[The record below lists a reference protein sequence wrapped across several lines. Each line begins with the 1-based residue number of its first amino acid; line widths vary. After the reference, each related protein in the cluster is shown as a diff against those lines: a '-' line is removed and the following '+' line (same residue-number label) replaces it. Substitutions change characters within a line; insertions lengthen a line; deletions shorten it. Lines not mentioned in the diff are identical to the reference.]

1 MAETVKKGIVWFR
14 NDLRLHDNEALNDA
28 LSHVHE
34 VIPIYIFDERT
45 FSGKTKY
52 GFPKTGAFRAKFI
65 IESVA
70 NLRKN
75 LRNRGSELIVRV
87 GKPEQII
94 TEIARKEKTSWVFCN
109 RERTQEE
116 VYVQDT
122 LEEYLWSIGQEVR
135 YSRGKMLYYT
145 SDLPFPVTHTPDI
158 FSSFRKEV
166 ERYTPIRP
174 PLPIPDFL
182 GKWIFE
188 LDAGEIPKLSDFGL
202 SLNGVNQEELFL
214 GGETE
219 ALKRVD
225 YYFSDKKLASSY
237 FNTRNESYGRDFS
250 TKFSLYLAQGCL
262 SPKYL
267 YQQLKTY
274 ENKYG
279 ANKSTYWIY
288 FELLWRDYF
297 RLIAKKYKE
306 KIFQRG
312 GIKGEEVVEQNTNMH
327 LFEKWKNGQ
336 TGYPFIDASMRQLKA
351 TGFMSNRGRQN
362 VASFLIHDLGLNWL
376 LGAEYFESLLVDYD
390 PCSNYGNWNY
400 LAGVGCDPR
409 EHRKFNVVMQSRK
422 YDPQAKFIR
431 QWCPE
436 LSKLSDKDIHF
447 PFEMSELALS
457 SSNIVIGKDYPE
469 PIVHYSF

>member
-1 MAETVKKGIVWFR
+1 MTESIKKGIVWFR
-14 NDLRLHDNEALNDA
+14 NDLRLHDNEVLRDA
-28 LSHVHE
+28 ISHVHE
-34 VIPIYIFDERT
+34 IIPIYIFDERT
-45 FSGKTKY
+45 FKGKTKF
-52 GFPKTGAFRAKFI
+52 GFPKTGAFRTKFI
-65 IESVA
+65 IESIV

-116 VYVQDT
+116 VFVQDT
-122 LEEYLWSIGQEVR
+122 LEENLWSIGQEVR

-145 SDLPFPVTHTPDI
+145 SDLPFPVTHTPDT
-158 FSSFRKEV
+158 FSNFRKEV
-166 ERYTPIRP
+166 EKYTPIRS
-174 PLPIPDFL
+174 PLPIPEFL
-182 GKWIFE
+182 GKWMFD
-188 LDAGEIPKLSDFGL
+188 LDSGEIPKLSDFGL
-202 SLNGVNQEELFL
+202 SMKSARSDELFP

-225 YYFSDKKLASSY
+225 YYFSEKKLASNY
-237 FNTRNESYGRDFS
+237 FNTRNDSFGKDFS
-250 TKFSLYLAQGCL
+250 TKFSPYLAQGCL

-279 ANKSTYWIY
+279 SNKSTYWIY
-288 FELLWRDYF
+288 FELLWRDFF

-306 KIFQRG
+306 KIFLRK
-312 GIKGEEVVEQNTNMH
+312 GIKGEVFSDNHTDVV
-327 LFEKWKNGQ
+327 LFDKWKNGL
-336 TGYPFIDASMRQLKA
+336 TGYPFIDANMRKLKA

-376 LGAEYFESLLVDYD
+376 MGAEYFESLLVDYD

-409 EHRKFNVVMQSRK
+409 EQRKFNVLLQSRK

-436 LSKLSDKDIHF
+436 LESLTNKDIHS
-447 PFEMSELALS
+447 PFEVSEIELS
-457 SSNIVIGKDYPE
+457 ASNIKIGKDYPE
-469 PIVHYSF
+469 PIVQYSH